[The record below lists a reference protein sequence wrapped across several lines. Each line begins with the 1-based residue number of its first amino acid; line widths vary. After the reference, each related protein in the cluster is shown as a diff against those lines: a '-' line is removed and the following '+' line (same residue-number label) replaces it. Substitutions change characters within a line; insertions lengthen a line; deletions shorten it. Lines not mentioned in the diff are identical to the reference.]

1 MTYRIKPNLPRIG
14 KQYGKLIPEIRAA
27 LEAADGTAIAGA
39 ATRGESF
46 KIEAGG
52 KTISLE
58 AEDVLIETSSAE
70 GYACAEDACYLTALD
85 IALTDELIDEGV
97 AREIVRSVQDA
108 RKQAGLDV
116 SDRIVLG
123 ISGSNAVER
132 ALETHRDYVM
142 SETLATTWAV
152 GQADPLFTINREL
165 GDESWTVEFSKAS
178 RGPVPASGTES

>member
-1 MTYRIKPNLPRIG
+1 M
-14 KQYGKLIPEIRAA
+14 
-27 LEAADGTAIAGA
+27 
-39 ATRGESF
+39 
-46 KIEAGG
+46 
-52 KTISLE
+52 
-58 AEDVLIETSSAE
+58 
-70 GYACAEDACYLTALD
+70 
-85 IALTDELIDEGV
+85 
-97 AREIVRSVQDA
+97 QDA